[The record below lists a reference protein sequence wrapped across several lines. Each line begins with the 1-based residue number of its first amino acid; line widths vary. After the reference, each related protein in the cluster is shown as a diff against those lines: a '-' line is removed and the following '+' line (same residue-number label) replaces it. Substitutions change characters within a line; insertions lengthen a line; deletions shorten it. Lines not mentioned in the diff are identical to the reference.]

1 MTFKSLIAFLC
12 LLSTQ
17 ITFANDGQSL
27 VVLGNQAM
35 NQGRYRV
42 AQDYYQQALVLE
54 PQNANIYT
62 LLGFCYHK
70 QRQFNNADSIFKISI
85 QMDSLASK
93 VYWYKGMNHI
103 ALKEDSTAIVN
114 YKKFIDIE
122 KKSNGRLIEA
132 YKAIGQSYERMLR
145 SDGLYSWQ
153 IDDMIY
159 YYELVEQTDPSLMEV
174 PLIQNFIEHVKSK
187 RPANQIGKWK
197 LTE

>member
-1 MTFKSLIAFLC
+1 MSLKHIFSILLMTVSF
-12 LLSTQ
+12 TV
-17 ITFANDGQSL
+17 FADDGQSL
-27 VVLGNQAM
+27 IYEGNKAM

-42 AQDYYQQALVLE
+42 AQDYYQQALALE

-62 LLGFCYHK
+62 LLGFCFHK

-85 QMDSLASK
+85 QLDSLASK
-93 VYWYKGMNHI
+93 AYWYKGMNHI
-103 ALKEDSTAIVN
+103 ALKEDSIAIVN

-122 KKSNGRLIEA
+122 KKGNGRLIEA

-145 SDGLYSWQ
+145 RDGLYSWQ

>member
-1 MTFKSLIAFLC
+1 
-12 LLSTQ
+12 
-17 ITFANDGQSL
+17 
-27 VVLGNQAM
+27 
-35 NQGRYRV
+35 
-42 AQDYYQQALVLE
+42 
-54 PQNANIYT
+54 
-62 LLGFCYHK
+62 
-70 QRQFNNADSIFKISI
+70 
-85 QMDSLASK
+85 MDSLASK

>member
-1 MTFKSLIAFLC
+1 MNFKSFLVFIFVV
-12 LLSTQ
+12 SSQ
-17 ITFANDGQSL
+17 ITFAADGQSL
-27 VVLGNQAM
+27 VYLGNEAM

-42 AQDYYQQALVLE
+42 AQDYYQLALALE

-62 LLGFCYHK
+62 LLGFCFHK

-85 QMDSLASK
+85 QLDSSASK

-103 ALKEDSTAIVN
+103 ALKEDSTAIIN

-122 KKSNGRLIEA
+122 KKGKGRLIDA

-145 SDGLYSWQ
+145 RDGLYSWQ

-187 RPANQIGKWK
+187 RPANQVGKWK